1 VDDKER
7 DLRARIDE
15 LVAELY
21 DLRAANERFVPGESH
36 VPYAGRVY
44 DANEMR
50 ALVSSSLDFWLT
62 LGTYGEEFE
71 RKMAEFLGVKYVIMA
86 NSGSSANLLAMSA
99 LTSHKLA
106 RPLVPGDEVITLAAS
121 FPTTVNPI
129 VQNGLVPVFVDVE
142 LDTCNIDSSML
153 EAALSDRTRA
163 IFCAHTLGN
172 PFDLDAVMRFAKQ
185 HDLYVI
191 EDTCDAFGSRYDGK
205 MVGSFGNLAT
215 FSFYPAH
222 QITTGEGG
230 AVVTNSGRLA
240 WIVRSFRDW
249 GRDCWC
255 EPGEDDACGKRFGYQ
270 LGSLPRGYD
279 HKYIYTHI
287 GYNLKPLDLQAAIG
301 VHQLDKLPSFVQRRR
316 HNFQRLYDGLQR
328 YGDHLLLPGATPK
341 SEPAWFGFLVTVK
354 PDAPF
359 TKGELVNYLEKHKVA
374 TRELFAGNLTRH
386 PAYQKNVS
394 YRVVGDLKNTDHIMN
409 HTFFIGV
416 YPGLDDAKIDY
427 VLSVFEEFMAG
438 AARPA

>member
-1 VDDKER
+1 LDDQEQH
-7 DLRARIDE
+7 LRARIDE
-15 LVAELY
+15 LVSELY
-21 DLRAANERFVPGESH
+21 ELRKDNERFVPGESH

-44 DANEMR
+44 DAQEMR
-50 ALVSSSLDFWLT
+50 ALVGSALDFWLT
-62 LGTYGEEFE
+62 LGRYGEEFE
-71 RKMAEFLGVKYVIMA
+71 RKMAELLGVKYVIMA

-99 LTSHKLA
+99 LTSPKL
-106 RPLVPGDEVITLAAS
+106 RRHLKPGDEVITMAAS

-142 LDTCNIDSSML
+142 LETCNVDTAKL
-153 EAALSDRTRA
+153 EGAVSDRTRA
-163 IFCAHTLGN
+163 VFIAHTLGN
-172 PFDLDAVMRFAKQ
+172 PFDLDAVARFAEK
-185 HDLYVI
+185 HNLFLV
-191 EDTCDAFGSRYDGK
+191 EDACDALGSRYDGK
-205 MVGSFGNLAT
+205 MVGSFGDLAT

-230 AVVTNSGRLA
+230 AVATNSGKLA
-240 WIVRSFRDW
+240 WIARSFRDW

-301 VHQLDKLPSFVQRRR
+301 VQQLEKLPSFTERRKN
-316 HNFQRLYDGLQR
+316 NFRRLHQGLQR
-328 YGDHLLLPGATPK
+328 HSECLSLPSATPR
-341 SEPAWFGFLVTVK
+341 SDPAWFGFLVAVK
-354 PDAPF
+354 PDSAF
-359 TKGELVNYLEKHKVA
+359 TKGELVDFLETHKVA
-374 TRELFAGNLTRH
+374 TREVFAGNLTRH
-386 PAYQKNVS
+386 PAYQDVV
-394 YRVVGDLKNTDHIMN
+394 YRVPGGLENTDYIMN

-427 VLSVFEEFMAG
+427 VLGVFDEFIATRR
-438 AARPA
+438 AKI